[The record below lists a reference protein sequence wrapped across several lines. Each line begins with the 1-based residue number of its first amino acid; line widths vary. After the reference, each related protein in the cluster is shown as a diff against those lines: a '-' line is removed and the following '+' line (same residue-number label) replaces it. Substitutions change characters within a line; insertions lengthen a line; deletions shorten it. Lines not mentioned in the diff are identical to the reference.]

1 MRFSGVFPCKNM
13 LDLRKVQLMA
23 ILNVTDDSFFSGSR
37 CPDDAAIEARCR
49 VCISEG
55 ADIIDIGGYS
65 SRPGA
70 DDISVEEEWKRVEK
84 GISILRS
91 IDKDIP
97 VSVDTFR
104 SEIVR
109 RVVEKFGEVIVNDIS
124 AGTLDNQMLKVVA
137 ENNLTYIAMHM
148 RGTPQDMHH
157 YCEYDDDVAKEVVS
171 DLKDRVEVILEAGVS
186 RDRIVLDPGFGFS
199 KNVDDN
205 HELMWSLYEL
215 NTLRFPFLVGVSRKS
230 MLYKPLNLSPQD
242 VLPASLALG
251 WEAMRQ
257 GARILRVHDVAP
269 TRQIID
275 MFNQYYRD

>member
-1 MRFSGVFPCKNM
+1 M

-23 ILNVTDDSFFSGSR
+23 ILNITDDSFFSGSR

-124 AGTLDNQMLKVVA
+124 AGTLDDQMLKVVA